1 MDYVLA
7 HVLLNLSPT
16 AILENVKNVALTA
29 SHAWVI
35 LSVSLVTLDLTLSM
49 EFVLPQMLLVLQA
62 NSNTIVS
69 ATTLALLV
77 LALRMD
83 SAKEFAQQEASPTT
97 EDATRTVQQNT
108 TLMKLVLNNAQLEQL
123 FKELDVL
130 PPTINVV
137 QVNSLILLQIVVNNV
152 NILAVNAL

>member
-1 MDYVLA
+1 
-7 HVLLNLSPT
+7 
-16 AILENVKNVALTA
+16 
-29 SHAWVI
+29 
-35 LSVSLVTLDLTLSM
+35 M

-130 PPTINVV
+130 PPTHNVV
-137 QVNSLILLQIVVNNV
+137 QDNSLILLQIVVNNA